1 MKIQSSSFIAEKY
14 QHGDSLTDPKLS
26 VLQSL
31 LDQPLGP
38 EESVWI
44 DLEDPTPM
52 VFSILGQYFKLDPQL
67 IADHFAGIKSPHLY
81 FKNCVLFRT
90 ERVFYH
96 FETERCSSRNLCGLM
111 ASGYL
116 ITLRPSTLSRLVG
129 HVFATL
135 EARGAEVLCKGSS
148 AVLPLLFDELIED
161 YKPVLE
167 NWQNDIDQFEQNSL
181 DNTSSQ
187 MLTEILRFKK
197 LVTQL
202 RHSFNRVYRDQR
214 RLLIAC
220 PETFLSSANRSQL
233 TQTINRLGR
242 LLLEVEEIRQH
253 TSSAYQVYAAA
264 LGLEMT
270 RSSNHMNRIME
281 RLAIVTSIFMPLTF
295 IVGVYGMNIPDMPE
309 LHFQGFYF
317 VLWAI
322 MLTITGGLLYFFKKM
337 RWY

>member
-1 MKIQSSSFIAEKY
+1 MKIQSSSLTGGKV
-14 QHGDSLTDPKLS
+14 QHGGVLDGFHPS
-26 VLQSL
+26 VLQAMVGQPWKADEGL
-31 LDQPLGP
+31 WLD
-38 EESVWI
+38 V
-44 DLEDPTPM
+44 EDPDPA
-52 VFSILGQYFKLDPQL
+52 VFALLGQWLHLSPQL
-67 IADHFAGIKSPHLY
+67 ITEHFAGYGNPHLY
-81 FKNCVLFRT
+81 FQNCVLFRT

-96 FETERCSSRNLCGLM
+96 FETERCSSRNLCGILT
-111 ASGYL
+111 GGVL
-116 ITLRPSTLSRLVG
+116 ITLHPPTLSRMVG
-129 HVFATL
+129 HVFATM
-135 EARGAEVLCKGSS
+135 EARGAEVLCKGPS

-167 NWQNDIDQFEQNSL
+167 DWQNEIDQFEQDSL
-181 DNTSSQ
+181 HNTSGQ
-187 MLTEILRFKK
+187 MLSEILRFKK

-202 RHSFNRVYRDQR
+202 RHSFNKVYRDQR

-220 PETFLSSANRSQL
+220 PEAFLGAANRSQL
-233 TQTINRLGR
+233 GQSVNRLGR

-264 LGLEMT
+264 LSLEMT

-317 VLWAI
+317 ALWLV
-322 MLTITGGLLYFFKKM
+322 MLSIAGGLLYFFKKM